1 MAEGRLMQE
10 LWIPTFDE
18 SALQEGTATPVTPK
32 GVSILLIRKEG
43 RLYALRNRCA
53 HMGCTLAGGRLDG
66 NTLQCPCHE
75 WKYDITTGEFLNA
88 REITIQTYA
97 CKSQNGRIFIQLEE
111 S

>member
-1 MAEGRLMQE
+1 MQE
-10 LWIPTFDE
+10 LWIPTVAE
-18 SALQEGTATPVTPK
+18 SALREGTATLVTPK
-32 GVSILLIRKEG
+32 GVSILLIKKEG

-66 NTLQCPCHE
+66 TTLQCPCHE
-75 WKYDITTGEFLNA
+75 WKYDIATGEFLNA